1 MDTENRDQRRST
13 LPPNQDPASIY
24 YIHPSDA
31 NSVQLISFK
40 FNGEGY
46 TSWKRSMLLALSAKN
61 KIGFVD
67 GSIEKPDPGT
77 IECKAWE
84 RCNDLVCSLILC
96 NLDEVISKS
105 VMFLKSARAVWTDL
119 EERFGFASMAQVYS
133 LEQKLSEIT
142 QGNKS
147 VSEFFTEIK
156 SIWDAIEEAHPMPYC
171 TCNNCTCNVTK
182 KFFQRQQEKMVM
194 QFMMKLADQY
204 ATIRGNVLMVPELPK
219 VSEVYRLFAQEE
231 RHQEVSHT
239 SNVSES
245 VAFAAEK
252 RRFGGDNWN
261 NRNKSQATGYH
272 RAGAH
277 NRQGKAGANYFC
289 TNCQIPGHSIERCF
303 KIIGYPPGFQ
313 PREQKTAAMSYDNH
327 SDAEQSVLPK
337 PDVAPAITADQYQ
350 QLLNLLNKQQ
360 QNIGAGPTTQT
371 NNLAMMAGNLSLLS
385 QNNSRWLLD
394 SGASDHFCHDLTQFS
409 DYKSI
414 EHQGKCITIPDG
426 TKVAVKHVGSVS
438 LSDNIV
444 LKNVL
449 HVPKREFD
457 SSW

>member
-1 MDTENRDQRRST
+1 METENHSQRRSA
-13 LPPNQDPASIY
+13 LPPNQDPASIF

-77 IECKAWE
+77 LECKAWD

-96 NLDEVISKS
+96 NLDEIISKS
-105 VMFLKSARAVWTDL
+105 VMFLKSARAIWIDL
-119 EERFGFASMAQVYS
+119 EERFVFASMAQIYS
-133 LEQKLSEIT
+133 LEQKLSEIS
-142 QGNKS
+142 QGNKT

-156 SIWDAIEEAHPMPYC
+156 SIWDAIEEAHPMPYF

-194 QFMMKLADQY
+194 QFMMKLTDQY

-219 VSEVYRLFAQEE
+219 VSEAYRLFAQEE
-231 RHQEVSHT
+231 RRQEVSHT
-239 SNVSES
+239 NNSSKP

-261 NRNKSQATGYH
+261 NRNKSQATGYQ
-272 RAGAH
+272 RTSA
-277 NRQGKAGANYFC
+277 NNKQGRTGANYLC

-313 PREQKTAAMSYDNH
+313 YREHRTAALSHDNH
-327 SDAEQSVLPK
+327 SDVEPPPLPK
-337 PDVAPAITADQYQ
+337 PEATPTITVDQYQ
-350 QLLNLLNKQQ
+350 QLMSLLLNNNRMQELELSIK
-360 QNIGAGPTTQT
+360 PT
-371 NNLAMMAGNLSLLS
+371 
-385 QNNSRWLLD
+385 
-394 SGASDHFCHDLTQFS
+394 
-409 DYKSI
+409 I
-414 EHQGKCITIPDG
+414 
-426 TKVAVKHVGSVS
+426 
-438 LSDNIV
+438 
-444 LKNVL
+444 
-449 HVPKREFD
+449 
-457 SSW
+457 